1 MSGIADREAGSAGKV
16 WPRSPLEAS
25 REHLQAV
32 NSHKGR
38 GLGAQPSLQGQS
50 CHQRHVML
58 TPGPTAGMQ
67 AGAQCMAPCLL
78 VESIFRSE
86 DGWPPTKTRYCIN
99 QPKDPAASWK
109 PGQGEAQGLPTRLPR
124 LAGAWLVREEAVGSC
139 FFFC

>member
-1 MSGIADREAGSAGKV
+1 MAAK
-16 WPRSPLEAS
+16 PPEAS
-25 REHLQAV
+25 GEHLQAV

-50 CHQRHVML
+50 RHRRHVML
-58 TPGPTAGMQ
+58 TAGPTAGMQ
-67 AGAQCMAPCLL
+67 AGAQRSSVSPGGKYLP
-78 VESIFRSE
+78 FRRRLATHE
-86 DGWPPTKTRYCIN
+86 D

>member
-32 NSHKGR
+32 NSQKGR

-58 TPGPTAGMQ
+58 TAGPTAGMQ
-67 AGAQCMAPCLL
+67 AGAQCLAPCLL

-86 DGWPPTKTRYCIN
+86 DGWPPMKTNLRTLL
-99 QPKDPAASWK
+99 P
-109 PGQGEAQGLPTRLPR
+109 PGSQGRGKHRDSP
-124 LAGAWLVREEAVGSC
+124 LACHA
-139 FFFC
+139 